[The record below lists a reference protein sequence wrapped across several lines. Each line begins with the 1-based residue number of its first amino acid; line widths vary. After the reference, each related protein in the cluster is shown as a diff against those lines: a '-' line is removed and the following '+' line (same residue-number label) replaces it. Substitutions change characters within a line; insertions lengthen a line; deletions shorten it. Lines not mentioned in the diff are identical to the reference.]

1 MTGTAALLAAARLRL
16 RDAAGRAMASKANL
30 FLLDPLPIYL
40 KNRDQ
45 LIRNAVG
52 RIETTIELDRL
63 MAKILKSAVIT
74 PVKLHRQH
82 SNLATSRST
91 EGVEVKFSVP
101 LSGSTRLLQHPPVEW
116 RQAGPYGVVEEGS
129 RASGVSKPWLRLGHS
144 FSKADA
150 SPVEVSE
157 WARDVVDQIQLAL
170 DLQTP
175 VIEEYNVRVLHL
187 VETLIAARRCD
198 IEETTGRD
206 PVAAEAGARSPGR
219 RN

>member
-1 MTGTAALLAAARLRL
+1 MS
-16 RDAAGRAMASKANL
+16 SKAEL
-30 FLLDPLPIYL
+30 FRLDPLPIYL

-45 LIRNAVG
+45 LIRNAVQ
-52 RIETTIELDRL
+52 RIETTTELERL
-63 MAKILKSAVIT
+63 TAKILHSAVIT

-82 SNLATSRST
+82 ANLATSTST

-101 LSGSTRLLQHPPVEW
+101 LSGYTRLLQHPPVEW
-116 RQAGPYGVVEEGS
+116 RQAGPYGVVEQGS

-144 FSKADA
+144 FKAET
-150 SPVEVSE
+150 SPVEASE

-206 PVAAEAGARSPGR
+206 PVAAESGARSPGR